1 MKLLAPI
8 TDDKDIVNK
17 KYVFTTQAMSQS
29 EAETGTA
36 TAAKTISPAVLRA
49 AIAAYVSSLNATNTS
64 Y

>member
-1 MKLLAPI
+1 
-8 TDDKDIVNK
+8 
-17 KYVFTTQAMSQS
+17 MSQS